1 MRLKDKVILV
11 TGSTTGIGEAI
22 ARRAVAE
29 GARCWCTGAT
39 TSAARRWSAELGER
53 AALHVDDIADPAAP
67 TRMVAAAIAAF
78 GKLDALVNN
87 AASVERSN
95 LSNTDAAL
103 FDKIMA
109 INVRAPLLLIQA
121 AVPHLKATQ
130 GCVLNIGSVNG
141 YCGEA
146 NLLAYSISKGGLMTL
161 SRNLADA
168 LGRDG
173 VRVNHFNVGWVLTPN
188 EYQVKIADGLPPDWP
203 ERVDADEGPLRPV
216 DQARGNRRGGRLL
229 DRRREPADQ
238 RQRAGTEA
246 VSRDRP
252 QSAEGS
258 RLAAKYSWRGRTQQ
272 CRASPRSSR
281 LPTKLRIHRHAATRR
296 LSQSVHGS
304 AGRRRLDDDP
314 PVGRSGRDARH
325 RRAGVLLRVPG
336 AQGPQDLGRVAASWS
351 RTRGWRSRCS
361 AARPTSRIPI
371 PRSASSRSTWK
382 RAGST

>member
-29 GARCWCTGAT
+29 GAHVVVHGRDKDRGQALV
-39 TSAARRWSAELGER
+39 AELSGQ

-67 TRMVAAAIAAF
+67 ARMVDAAVKAF

-87 AASVERSN
+87 AASVVRSN

-103 FDKIMA
+103 FDRIMT

-121 AVPHLKATQ
+121 ALPHLKATK

-188 EYQVKIADGLPPDWP
+188 EYHVKISDGLPPDWP
-203 ERVDADEGPLRPV
+203 ERVDRAKCPS
-216 DQARGNRRGGRLL
+216 GRLIKPEEIAAAAVYWIG
-229 DRRREPADQ
+229 DESRPIS
-238 RQRAGTEA
+238 GTVLELEQHP
-246 VSRDRP
+246 VI
-252 QSAEGS
+252 
-258 RLAAKYSWRGRTQQ
+258 GRN
-272 CRASPRSSR
+272 
-281 LPTKLRIHRHAATRR
+281 
-296 LSQSVHGS
+296 
-304 AGRRRLDDDP
+304 P
-314 PVGRSGRDARH
+314 PKEV
-325 RRAGVLLRVPG
+325 
-336 AQGPQDLGRVAASWS
+336 
-351 RTRGWRSRCS
+351 
-361 AARPTSRIPI
+361 
-371 PRSASSRSTWK
+371 K
-382 RAGST
+382 